1 MAPGEEMK
9 PTDVVL
15 ETIPK
20 GMIPDVAKPAFRR
33 ACVVSFSGRHHAA
46 RMVRVDGECGMAA
59 CRH

>member
-1 MAPGEEMK
+1 MK

-20 GMIPDVAKPAFRR
+20 GMRPDMAKPAFRR
-33 ACVVSFSGRHHAA
+33 ACVVPFSGRHHAA

-59 CRH
+59 CMH